1 MEHIKEARRYLK
13 NAKEILS
20 EKAKK
25 QDGFY
30 TDKKYVKIAGHTAY
44 LGVLLALDK
53 VLGAKKKGR
62 KSEDWYNQ
70 ELSKQDKKITSV
82 FDSTYDLLHLSLGY
96 DGNPDAEV
104 AQIALK
110 NAERII
116 EWAELKSN

>member
-1 MEHIKEARRYLK
+1 MEHIKEAKRYIQ
-13 NAKEILS
+13 NAREILS

-30 TDKKYVKIAGHTAY
+30 TDKKYVKMAGHTAY
-44 LGVLLALDK
+44 LGVLLALDN
-53 VLGAKKKGR
+53 VLGVKKKGR
-62 KSEDWYNQ
+62 KSVEWYNE
-70 ELSKQDKKITSV
+70 ELAKKDKKISSI

-104 AQIALK
+104 AQIAFK